1 MQSFGV
7 DNGDTVQHTPDGM
20 TCNLHNSDVLSCTQM
35 FQEYCAPQAQE
46 GQDQQANR
54 FLIIEDPNESCVGG
68 EGEWLSTHSIYS
80 VSAKDISECPQ
91 PPANFCPNTVG
102 NCGGSLVRLAELGE
116 RNTESPEE
124 EDSHRRLV
132 TDHDAGVVTHVQ
144 SKDSDR
150 LEWIK
155 NHIAERIEHME
166 AGGTSGWDPLIEEY
180 FKKVHSKDIEIDCSF
195 AEGSFKCN
203 SSSKTQCGQDL
214 IKGHADL
221 HGEFAAAIQKKEG
234 NPEFVPR
241 DVPDSCV

>member
-1 MQSFGV
+1 MSV
-7 DNGDTVQHTPDGM
+7 LNHLLISALIL
-20 TCNLHNSDVLSCTQM
+20 LHRFARRLIELS
-35 FQEYCAPQAQE
+35 
-46 GQDQQANR
+46 
-54 FLIIEDPNESCVGG
+54 
-68 EGEWLSTHSIYS
+68 
-80 VSAKDISECPQ
+80 
-91 PPANFCPNTVG
+91 
-102 NCGGSLVRLAELGE
+102 E
-116 RNTESPEE
+116 RNTETRGLE
-124 EDSHRRLV
+124 EDGHRRLV

-155 NHIAERIEHME
+155 NHIAERMDHME

-203 SSSKTQCGQDL
+203 SSSETQCGQDL